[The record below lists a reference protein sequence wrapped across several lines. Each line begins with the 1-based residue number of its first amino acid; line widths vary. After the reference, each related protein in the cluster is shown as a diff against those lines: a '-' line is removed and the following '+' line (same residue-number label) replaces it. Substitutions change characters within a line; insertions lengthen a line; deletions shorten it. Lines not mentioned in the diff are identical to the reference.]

1 MEIAKIPREEGWEGG
16 GRWRSEGESGEGDLV
31 GAEAERRNG
40 REEGN
45 SGDKQKCLSF
55 PIPLRSPVKAKK

>member
-1 MEIAKIPREEGWEGG
+1 MEIAKIPREEGWEGR
-16 GRWRSEGESGEGDLV
+16 GRWRRRERAEEGDLV
-31 GAEAERRNG
+31 GAEAERGNG

>member
-1 MEIAKIPREEGWEGG
+1 MEIAKIPREEGCEGGDGG
-16 GRWRSEGESGEGDLV
+16 GRERAEEGDLA
-31 GAEAERRNG
+31 GAEAERGNG

>member
-1 MEIAKIPREEGWEGG
+1 MEIAKIPREEGWEGRGDGG
-16 GRWRSEGESGEGDLV
+16 GRDLV
-31 GAEAERRNG
+31 GAEAERGNG